1 MDLKEME
8 IPKPEKL
15 SEYLNPVNF
24 TGRLVELPAGLNPL
38 ADQNVTIYAKIVWG
52 NPILNGKLF
61 PAYWML
67 KKAEEE
73 GRLKGINTLVEA
85 TSGNMAVALAIL
97 ARIFGI
103 EHLIAI
109 VPPNIARGKL
119 SLLKFYG
126 VEVVVADNGIAL
138 AKQMGSQPGRLNLWQ
153 YGNGDN
159 PNGYYQFLA
168 ANIWEQTARQMTVFA
183 AGLGTTG
190 TIQGIARYLREQKAK
205 TLVLGVITASGETI
219 PGVRTD
225 ERLKEVD
232 FDWRDLV
239 DDTEHVG
246 KDTAMRSSL
255 GLSRIGI
262 AAGPSSGFALA
273 GLRQFLDRRRAAGT
287 LDQLRNDAGKVE
299 AVFVCFDTPLPYLE
313 DFDHYI

>member
-1 MDLKEME
+1 ME

-15 SEYLNPVNF
+15 SEYLSPANF
-24 TGRLVELPAGLNPL
+24 TGRLVELPTELNSL
-38 ADQNVTIYAKIVWG
+38 ADQGVVIYAKMLWG

-67 KKAEEE
+67 KQAEKD
-73 GRLKGINTLVEA
+73 GRLKNVHTLVEA
-85 TSGNMAVALAIL
+85 TSGNMAVALSIL
-97 ARIFGI
+97 ARHFGI
-103 EHLIAI
+103 QHLIAI
-109 VPPNIARGKL
+109 VPPNIAKGKL
-119 SLLKFYG
+119 ALLKFYG
-126 VEVVVADNGIAL
+126 VEVVKADNGIAL
-138 AKQMGSQPGRLNLWQ
+138 AKQMGNQPGRLNLWQ

-168 ANIWEQTARQMTVFA
+168 ANIWEQTAHRMTVFA

-190 TIQGIARYLREQKAK
+190 TIQGVARYLREQKAQ
-205 TLVLGVITASGETI
+205 TLVLGVITAPGETI

-225 ERLKEVD
+225 ERLQEVQ
-232 FDWRDLV
+232 FDWREFL

-246 KDTAMRSSL
+246 KDKAIRLSL
-255 GLSRIGI
+255 ELSRTGI

-273 GLRQFLDRRRAAGT
+273 GLHQFLARRQAAGT
-287 LDQLRNDAGKVE
+287 LDQLRNATGKVE